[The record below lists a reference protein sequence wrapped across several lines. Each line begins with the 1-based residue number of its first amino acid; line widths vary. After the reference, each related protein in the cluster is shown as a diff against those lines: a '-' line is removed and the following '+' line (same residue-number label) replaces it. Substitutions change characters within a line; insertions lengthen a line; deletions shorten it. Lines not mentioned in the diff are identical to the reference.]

1 RRALGGD
8 QEPVRHPQM
17 AAGRATLQPEAVSGG
32 VRPHPDRADAGP
44 DRQDRPVPAPG
55 DAARRRRRRA
65 VRAGAGRRGGG
76 RRHRGAAARLSR
88 RAMNLDP
95 PDPAAAFNLAN
106 LLRTRGRALE
116 AEALYRQAVER
127 DRAFAGAWY
136 NLADVLDEQGRT
148 AEGIAALERAIE
160 ADPAYAD
167 AIFNLALFLQKLE
180 RYAEAMVWWRQYPEL
195 DADSQW
201 SMRAKRAL
209 KLCEIQVAGSS

>member
-1 RRALGGD
+1 LSN
-8 QEPVRHPQM
+8 
-17 AAGRATLQPEAVSGG
+17 LKLFPEASDRILIEQMQGRTDKTGQFQLPVTQ
-32 VRPHPDRADAGP
+32 RAD
-44 DRQDRPVPAPG
+44 
-55 DAARRRRRRA
+55 DADALFEQA
-65 VRAGAGRRGGG
+65 Q
-76 RRHRGAAARLSR
+76 AAEEADDATAAERLYR
-88 RAMNLDP
+88 RAMNIDP
-95 PDPAAAFNLAN
+95 HHPAAAFNLAN

-167 AIFNLALFLQKLE
+167 AMFNLALFLQKLE